1 VRAAVAIAD
10 ADGLGAVTIRTV
22 ATRLG
27 AGVMS
32 LYSYV
37 PDKQTLVYDMVEQVS
52 GELELPE
59 PSGDWRADMHLLA
72 RGQRA
77 LIHRHPWLPSAISHL
92 QPLGPAVLAALEFAL
107 AALEPTG
114 LTPGERLETF
124 SLLNGFVVNL
134 VRAELGTAADP
145 GAAQAQSAR
154 LPELLGTGRYPRFAA
169 ALAEG
174 GPAGMDLTAH
184 FERLLDR
191 ILDGIVRPA
200 AAAPEAGD
208 AIGWIRE
215 IVLDTP
221 DPRGLAEFWAG
232 LLGGTPV
239 QWYPGWVT
247 LEPPPH
253 GQRLS
258 FQGAA
263 GAATSA
269 AGAAGGGAP
278 VHFDVLVSD
287 LAGAH
292 DRVVAAGAI
301 PVGEHVSPRPG
312 PGGQAVQWRVY
323 QDPAGHRFCLV
334 VR

>member
-1 VRAAVAIAD
+1 VAIAD
-10 ADGLGAVTIRTV
+10 AEGLGAVTIRTV

-59 PSGDWRADMHLLA
+59 PSGDWRADLRLLA

-77 LIHRHPWLPSAISHL
+77 LIHRHPWLPAAISHL
-92 QPLGPAVLAALEFAL
+92 QPLGPAVLAALEFGL

-114 LTPGERLETF
+114 LTGAERLETF
-124 SLLNGFVVNL
+124 SLLNGFVANL

-145 GAAQAQSAR
+145 DAAQAQAAR
-154 LPELLGTGRYPRFAA
+154 LPELLSTGRYPRFAA

-174 GPAGMDLTAH
+174 GPPAIDLSAH

-191 ILDGIVRPA
+191 ILDGLVRPA
-200 AAAPEAGD
+200 AAPAASALPAAPAAGD

-215 IVLDTP
+215 IVLDAP
-221 DPRGLAEFWAG
+221 DPQGLAEFWGG
-232 LLGGTPV
+232 LLGGAPV

-258 FQGAA
+258 FQGT
-263 GAATSA
+263 GGSA
-269 AGAAGGGAP
+269 SPAGGGL

-287 LAGAH
+287 LPAAH
-292 DRVVAAGAI
+292 DRVVEAGAI

-312 PGGQAVQWRVY
+312 PAGEAVPWRVY
-323 QDPAGHRFCLV
+323 TDPAGHLFCLV